1 MTASTMNPVTGPA
14 GPTPPLS
21 LAGKLSAFRQ
31 FCRRVWALSAPYFRS
46 EDKWKARG
54 LLAAIVVLNLAAVY
68 MLVLLNE
75 WNRVFYDALQNK
87 DAAVFWAQ
95 LARFTYLAFAFII
108 IAVYRFYLT
117 QLLEVRWR
125 AWMTAHYL
133 ERWLGNHAFYTL
145 ELARF
150 SSPKGDS
157 AKAADN
163 PDQRIQEDINLF
175 TTYSISLSMGLLN
188 AVVTLVSF
196 VGILWSLSGAF
207 GFTLGGTSYS
217 IPGFMVWMAVLY
229 CVVGSV
235 ITHYIGRPQIQLNYQ
250 QQRYEADF
258 RHHMV
263 RVREYSESIALDKG
277 EAVERVQLDLRFSK
291 VLANYLM
298 LIKKQKNLVWFTNFF
313 GQAAV
318 VFPFIVAAPRFFSG
332 AIQLGQLMQISSAFG
347 RVQDSLSW
355 LVDNYSSLAAWRAT
369 TDRLTSFED
378 NIVAAVEQTRALDA
392 SNFIAGSTDVPTRSD
407 SLSASNLT
415 IRLPSGQA
423 LLGDLSLQA
432 APGDSVLFKGPSGS
446 GKSTLFRTF
455 AGIWPFSKGQ
465 THLPADAMFIPQ
477 RAYFPDGRLRD
488 ALAYPQPASQYS
500 DQALTQALTDAL
512 LPNLASRLDDHD
524 AWSQKLSGGE
534 QQRLAIARVL
544 LKKPSWIFA
553 DEATSALDEAAEKT
567 LYGKLQAHIATARGG
582 MVSIAH
588 RPSVAAF
595 HNRLWTLHALPAG
608 ASAKY
613 QLTDAAISSSTP
625 ATP

>member
-1 MTASTMNPVTGPA
+1 MTSAPG
-14 GPTPPLS
+14 LS
-21 LAGKLSAFRQ
+21 GKLSAFRQ
-31 FCRRVWALSAPYFRS
+31 FASRVWALSAPYFRS

-54 LLAAIVVLNLAAVY
+54 LLAAIVLLNLAAVY

-87 DAAVFWAQ
+87 DQPVFWAQ

-108 IAVYRFYLT
+108 IAVYKFYLT

-133 ERWLGNHAFYTL
+133 QRWLADHAFYSL

-150 SSPKGDS
+150 SGDP
-157 AKAADN
+157 KAASDN

-188 AVVTLVSF
+188 AVVTLISF
-196 VGILWSLSGAF
+196 VGILWSLSGTFA
-207 GFTLGGTSYS
+207 FTLGGSSYT

-229 CVVGSV
+229 CALGSV
-235 ITHYIGRPQIQLNYQ
+235 ITHYIGRPQIKLNFE

-277 EAVERVQLDLRFSK
+277 ESVERAQLDLRFSK
-291 VLANYLM
+291 VLGNYLA

-378 NIVAAVEQTRALDA
+378 SIVAVAQQNLAQSAINLVANDNLPQIDVNTL
-392 SNFIAGSTDVPTRSD
+392 STHD
-407 SLSASNLT
+407 LT
-415 IRLPSGQA
+415 IRLPAGQT
-423 LLGDLSLQA
+423 LLGGVTLRAS
-432 APGDSVLFKGPSGS
+432 PGERVLFKGPSGS

-455 AGIWPFSKGQ
+455 AGIWPFAKGQ
-465 THLPADAMFIPQ
+465 SHLPLDAMFIPQ
-477 RAYFPDGRLRD
+477 RPYFPDGSLRD
-488 ALAYPQPASQYS
+488 ALAYPQPAAQYS
-500 DQALTQALTDAL
+500 NDALQQALTDAQ
-512 LPNLASRLDDHD
+512 LPQLTGRLDDSD

-544 LKKPSWIFA
+544 LKKPHWIFA
-553 DEATSALDEAAEKT
+553 DEATSALDEAAEKAV
-567 LYGKLQAHIATARGG
+567 YEKLQAHILAVHGG

-588 RPSVAAF
+588 RPNVAAF
-595 HNRLWTLHALPAG
+595 HDKQWVLEKSPVDLPA
-608 ASAKY
+608 K
-613 QLTDAAISSSTP
+613 SSTGSP
-625 ATP
+625 ALYTLTESRLPHAAS

>member
-1 MTASTMNPVTGPA
+1 MV
-14 GPTPPLS
+14 LVK
-21 LAGKLSAFRQ
+21 KLSAFKA
-31 FCRRVWALSAPYFRS
+31 FGVRVWALSAPYFRS
-46 EDKWKARG
+46 EDKWRARG
-54 LLAAIVVLNLAAVY
+54 LLAAIVTLNLAAVY
-68 MLVLLNE
+68 MLVLLND

-87 DAAVFWAQ
+87 DQPVFWTQ
-95 LARFTYLAFAFII
+95 LLRFTYLAFAFII
-108 IAVYRFYLT
+108 IAVYKFYLT

-125 AWMTAHYL
+125 AWMTGHYL
-133 ERWLGNHAFYTL
+133 QRWLADHAFYTL

-150 SSPKGDS
+150 SG
-157 AKAADN
+157 AKNTSDN

-188 AVVTLVSF
+188 AVVTLLSF
-196 VGILWSLSGAF
+196 IGILWSLSGAF
-207 GFTLGGTSYS
+207 SFTLGGTSYN

-235 ITHYIGRPQIQLNYQ
+235 ITHYIGRPQIKLNFEQQL
-250 QQRYEADF
+250 YEANF

-277 EAVERVQLDLRFSK
+277 EAVERVQLDLRFSS
-291 VLANYLM
+291 VLANYLA

-332 AIQLGQLMQISSAFG
+332 AIQLGELMQISSAFG

-378 NIVAAVEQTRALDA
+378 AIRAAGQQTRAQAAINSEAVNQLA
-392 SNFIAGSTDVPTRSD
+392 ATGPTTLSTSGL
-407 SLSASNLT
+407 SLS
-415 IRLPSGQA
+415 LPAGQVLLSG
-423 LLGDLSLQA
+423 LSLIA
-432 APGDSVLFKGPSGS
+432 NAGDSVLFKGPSGS
-446 GKSTLFRTF
+446 GKSTLFRAF
-455 AGIWPFSKGQ
+455 AGIWPFSKGA
-465 THLPADAMFIPQ
+465 THLPQGAMFIPQ
-477 RAYFPDGRLRD
+477 RPYFPDGSLRD
-488 ALAYPQPASQYS
+488 ALAYPQSAAQYS
-500 DQALTQALTDAL
+500 DAALQQALQDAL
-512 LPNLASRLDDHD
+512 LPQLASRLDDQD

-544 LKKPSWIFA
+544 LKKPQWIFA
-553 DEATSALDEAAEKT
+553 DEATSALDETAEKA
-567 LYGKLQAHIATARGG
+567 LYEKLQAHVQAVHGG

-595 HNRLWTLHALPAG
+595 HNRQWTLEKLPEDAPALYG
-608 ASAKY
+608 LNDGMLKNQSV
-613 QLTDAAISSSTP
+613 
-625 ATP
+625 